1 MELDATQTAL
11 SKEEREQRRRDK
23 LCFCCGKPGHMSKD
37 CKQEPRKGQQ
47 HKSKQLRVTAE
58 FYATRGAYDTTSAM
72 TPKKRSDER
81 LRKLYKECTSLS
93 NEEIEMELEKEDST
107 EYKSANSD

>member
-11 SKEEREQRRRDK
+11 SKEEREQRRQDK
-23 LCFCCGKPGHMSKD
+23 LCFHCGKLGHMSKD

-93 NEEIEMELEKEDST
+93 NEEIKIELEKEDST
-107 EYKSANSD
+107 KYKSANSD